1 MRAARGRRASYGGPP
16 DAGQIRP
23 GPCQRYLAVYN
34 SGKHPIIFHLPQS
47 RRGSNPVKAYLYY
60 YFNSQLTILMQN
72 TLRLLFFL
80 LFIGLTW
87 PAAAIAAP
95 PTIPGRLVLKL
106 RPGHPATALEAA
118 LRTLDA
124 ADLRQKFPN
133 TLAPDPDKR
142 GSVDLRG
149 IYQFQIAA
157 NLPFDRVRAV
167 LLATGAVEYVEPLY
181 IRQPQYQTNDPL
193 ADSTITSITAG
204 QFYLK
209 QIHAY
214 RAWDITRG
222 DSSIVIG
229 ITDGGVRLTHEDL
242 APQIKHNYADPIN
255 GRDDD
260 GDGYVDNFTGWDLAN
275 NDNDPG
281 YDIKVVHGSLVAG
294 VAAARTDN
302 GVGLAG
308 VGNKCRFLPLNI
320 YPNTLTGNFAG
331 MEAVVYAADHGCQV
345 INMSWGGP
353 GGYSR
358 FEQDVMTY
366 AAVNRNAVLV
376 AAAGNTNA
384 DLEFYPASYDH
395 VLSVSG
401 VDNTDTKVGS
411 ATFSHRIDLVAPGT
425 SILTIYGYHAA
436 NGGGAANADYTTVGG
451 TSFAAPMV
459 AAAAALVRWQ
469 FPMLTADQVAA
480 QLRQTTD
487 NIDALPTNAAWV
499 GRLGT
504 GRLNMLKALTQISHQ
519 EARVVSSTIAP
530 VRAIYLPGDTLR
542 VAVEVENLLQ
552 PIAGL
557 TVTLT
562 SLSPYVT
569 VRQGSFVVGSLNTLG
584 RSNNSATPF
593 RLAVDDNGIPM
604 NTKATLR
611 YRLTASGG
619 YQLDQ
624 FVDIVLNP
632 DYVVLDAN
640 DLGMTLTSRG
650 NLAYD
655 NLAGTV
661 GAGLTYRNS
670 GNILSEGG
678 LLLATSPTR
687 VSDRLRT
694 KNGLSRESFFR
705 LTQITRQHPGPR
717 ADQEARA
724 AFQDSIPVAGG
735 RIRSV
740 GVAVH
745 QRAYAWASA
754 DRRDFVILE
763 YSFKNITA
771 DTLKPLYAGL
781 FMDWDIPNPDGAA
794 RNAADWDSTRT
805 MGYCYTLAPP
815 LPPAVPARYVGVR
828 LLRGGSPAVY
838 SINNA
843 APAGT
848 PVRLI
853 DGFSPAEKFLTLSSG
868 TARAQRSTGL
878 PNGTDVSQV
887 VGTRLAQL
895 APGDSTTVSFA
906 VLAAPTLAQLQ
917 TSADA
922 AARTY
927 TTLLPTRPTALTK
940 GFSVFPNPTSGPVRV
955 ELPAGFGLT
964 DIWLLNSLG
973 QVVLRREA
981 SGSTV
986 NLNLPTLAPG
996 LYTVRVRGAGGV
1008 LARTIVVR

>member
-1 MRAARGRRASYGGPP
+1 
-16 DAGQIRP
+16 
-23 GPCQRYLAVYN
+23 
-34 SGKHPIIFHLPQS
+34 
-47 RRGSNPVKAYLYY
+47 
-60 YFNSQLTILMQN
+60 MQN

-80 LFIGLTW
+80 LYIGFTW
-87 PAAAIAAP
+87 PATAIAAP

-106 RPGHPATALEAA
+106 RPGHSAAALEAA

-124 ADLRQKFPN
+124 ADLRQKFPS
-133 TLAPDPDKR
+133 TLAPDPDKP
-142 GSVDLRG
+142 GSVDMRG
-149 IYQFQIAA
+149 IYQFQIAV
-157 NLPFDRVRAV
+157 NLSLDRVRTV

-181 IRQPQYQTNDPL
+181 IRQPQYQANDPL
-193 ADSTITSITAG
+193 ADSTINSLTAG

-209 QIHAY
+209 QIRAY

-275 NDNDPG
+275 NDNDSG
-281 YDIKVVHGSLVAG
+281 YDIKIVHGSLVAG

-345 INMSWGGP
+345 INMSWGAP

-366 AAVNRNAVLV
+366 AAVNRDAVLV

-384 DLEFYPASYDH
+384 DLQFYPASYDH

-401 VDNTDTKVGS
+401 VDNTDRKSTS
-411 ATFSHRIDLVAPGT
+411 ATFGHRIDLVAPGL
-425 SILTIYGYHAA
+425 SILTTFGYHAV
-436 NGGGAANADYTTVGG
+436 NGGGPADADYTTVGG

-469 FPMLTADQVAA
+469 FPLLTADQIAA

-487 NIDALPTNAAWV
+487 NIDALPANAAWA

-504 GRLNMLKALTQISHQ
+504 GRLNMLKALTQTNHQ
-519 EARVVSSTIAP
+519 EARIVSSTFAP
-530 VRAIYLPGDTLR
+530 MRAAYLPGDTLR
-542 VAVEVENLLQ
+542 LTVDVQNLLQ
-552 PIAGL
+552 PVAGL

-562 SLSPYVT
+562 SLSPYLT
-569 VRQGSFVVGSLNTLG
+569 VRQGSFAVGSLTTLA
-584 RSNNSATPF
+584 RTSNSAAPF
-593 RLAVDDNGIPM
+593 RLAVANSSIPM

-611 YRLTASGG
+611 YRLTASSG
-619 YQLDQ
+619 YQFDQ
-624 FVDIVLNP
+624 FVEIVLNP
-632 DYVVLDAN
+632 DYIVLDAN
-640 DLGMTLTSRG
+640 DLGLTLTSRG

-694 KNGLSRESFFR
+694 SNGQSRQSFFR
-705 LTQITRQHPGPR
+705 LTQIIRQNPGPR

-724 AFQDSIPVAGG
+724 AFQDSIPVAGS

-754 DRRDFVILE
+754 DRRDFVVLE
-763 YSFKNITA
+763 YSLKNITA

-781 FMDWDIPNPDGAA
+781 YMDWDIPNPDGAA
-794 RNAADWDSTRT
+794 RNAAEWDSTRT
-805 MGYCYTLAPP
+805 MGYCYTLALP

-838 SINNA
+838 SINNG

-868 TARAQRSTGL
+868 TARAQRSAGL
-878 PNGTDVSQV
+878 PNGADVSQV
-887 VGTRLAQL
+887 VGTRLARL

-922 AARTY
+922 AVLTY
-927 TTLLPTRPTALTK
+927 ATLLPTRPAALAA
-940 GFSVFPNPTSGPVRV
+940 GFSVYPNPTSGPLRM
-955 ELPAGFGLT
+955 ELPLKFGLQ
-964 DIWLLNSLG
+964 DVRIFNVLG
-973 QVVLRREA
+973 REVLHQ
-981 SGSTV
+981 SGSGTS
-986 NLNLPTLAPG
+986 LSLAGLAPG
-996 LYTVRVRGAGGV
+996 MYTLRALGTSGV
-1008 LARTIVVR
+1008 LTKVVVVR

>member
-1 MRAARGRRASYGGPP
+1 
-16 DAGQIRP
+16 
-23 GPCQRYLAVYN
+23 
-34 SGKHPIIFHLPQS
+34 
-47 RRGSNPVKAYLYY
+47 
-60 YFNSQLTILMQN
+60 MQN

-80 LFIGLTW
+80 LFIGLIGSSW
-87 PAAAIAAP
+87 AVASP

-106 RPGHPATALEAA
+106 RPGQSAAALEAA

-124 ADLRQKFPN
+124 TDLQQKFPYS
-133 TLAPDPDKR
+133 LIPDIEKS

-149 IYQFQIAA
+149 IYQFQVATD
-157 NLPFDRVRAV
+157 LPFDRVRAV
-167 LLATGAVEYVEPLY
+167 LLATGVVEYVEPLY
-181 IRQPQYQTNDPL
+181 IRQPQYQPNDPL
-193 ADSTITSITAG
+193 ADSTLTSLTAS

-222 DSSIVIG
+222 DTSMVIG

-242 APQIKHNYADPIN
+242 RQQVKHNYADPIN
-255 GRDDD
+255 GLDDD
-260 GDGYVDNFTGWDLAN
+260 GDGYIDNFTGWDLAN
-275 NDNDPG
+275 NDNDCG
-281 YDIKVVHGSLVAG
+281 YDINIIHGSLVTG
-294 VAAARTDN
+294 VATARADN
-302 GVGLAG
+302 GVGIAG

-331 MEAVVYAADHGCQV
+331 IEAVVYAADHGCQV
-345 INMSWGGP
+345 INMSWGAP

-358 FEQDVMTY
+358 FEQDAMTY

-384 DLEFYPASYDH
+384 DLVFYPASYDH

-401 VDNTDTKVGS
+401 VQNTDQKS
-411 ATFSHRIDLVAPGT
+411 PNATFNHRVDMVAPGL
-425 SILTIYGYHAA
+425 SILTTLGYHGPSA
-436 NGGGAANADYTTVGG
+436 GGTADADYIAAGG

-459 AAAAALVRWQ
+459 SAAAALVRVR
-469 FPMLTADQVAA
+469 FPQLTADQVAA

-487 NIDALPTNAAWV
+487 NIDGLPANAVWA

-504 GRLNMLKALTQISHQ
+504 GRLNVLKALTEARHQ
-519 EARVVSSTIAP
+519 EARVISSVFAP
-530 VRAIYLPGDTLR
+530 VRAAYLPGDTLHL
-542 VAVEVENLLQ
+542 AVDVQNLLL
-552 PIAGL
+552 PVAGL

-562 SLSPYVT
+562 SLSPYLT
-569 VRQGSFVVGSLNTLG
+569 VRQGSFAVGSLGTLA
-584 RSNNSATPF
+584 RTSNSAAPF
-593 RLAVDDNGIPM
+593 RLAVAASGTPM
-604 NTKATLR
+604 NTTATLR

-619 YQLDQ
+619 YQFDQ

-640 DLGMTLTSRG
+640 DLAVTLTSRG

-661 GAGLTYRNS
+661 GAGLTYRTS

-694 KNGLSRESFFR
+694 SNGRSRQSFFR
-705 LTQITRQHPGPR
+705 LTQVTRQQPGPR

-724 AFQDSIPVAGG
+724 AFQDTIPVAGT

-740 GVAVH
+740 GVAVR
-745 QRAYAWASA
+745 QRAYAWATAS
-754 DRRDFVILE
+754 RRDFVVLE
-763 YSFKNITA
+763 YSLKNLTA

-781 FMDWDIPNPDGAA
+781 FMDWDIPNPDGAM
-794 RNAADWDSTRT
+794 RNVATWDSVRT
-805 MGYCYTLAPP
+805 MGYCYTLALP

-828 LLRGGSPAVY
+828 LLRGGTPAVY
-838 SINNA
+838 SINSN

-868 TARAQRSTGL
+868 TARSQRTAGL
-878 PNGTDVSQV
+878 PNGADVAQV
-887 VGTRLAQL
+887 VGTRLARL
-895 APGDSTTVSFA
+895 APGDSITVSFA

-917 TSADA
+917 SSADA
-922 AARTY
+922 AALTY
-927 TTLLPTRPTALTK
+927 ATLLPTRPAAHLAALT
-940 GFSVFPNPTSGPVRV
+940 VFPNPTDGGPLRL
-955 ELPAGFGLT
+955 ELPASFGLT
-964 DIWLLNSLG
+964 DIWLLNALG
-973 QVVLRREA
+973 QVVLHREA
-981 SGSTV
+981 HGSAV
-986 NLNLPTLAPG
+986 ELVLPALAPG
-996 LYTVRVRGAGGV
+996 LYTVRTQGTGGM
-1008 LARTIVVR
+1008 LARAVAVR